1 MVLFAAVSM
10 AVSNAGLTKILA
22 FSVPVLNGI
31 YPVAIA
37 LIFLSFAGKGGRA
50 MYRLT
55 VLLTG
60 AVSIVYA
67 LEGAGISVPVLS
79 QLFALLPGYGLGLGW
94 ILPGLI
100 GALAG
105 KGLDAA
111 AGERK

>member
-1 MVLFAAVSM
+1 M

-79 QLFALLPGYGLGLGW
+79 QLFALLPGYGLGW